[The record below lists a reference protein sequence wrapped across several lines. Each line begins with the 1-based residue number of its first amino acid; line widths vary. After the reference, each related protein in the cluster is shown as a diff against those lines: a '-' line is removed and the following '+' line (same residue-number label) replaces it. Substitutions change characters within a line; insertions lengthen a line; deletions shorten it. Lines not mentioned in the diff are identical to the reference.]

1 MLLPAIS
8 DNQRITS
15 GGEVRITTKIKIID
29 IDPIVKINEPDSER
43 KTYSLCFI
51 QSPKSFDNSFWLW

>member
-15 GGEVRITTKIKIID
+15 GGEVRGKGCDSMYADLFEFLRLNTIPKIG
-29 IDPIVKINEPDSER
+29 
-43 KTYSLCFI
+43 
-51 QSPKSFDNSFWLW
+51 Q